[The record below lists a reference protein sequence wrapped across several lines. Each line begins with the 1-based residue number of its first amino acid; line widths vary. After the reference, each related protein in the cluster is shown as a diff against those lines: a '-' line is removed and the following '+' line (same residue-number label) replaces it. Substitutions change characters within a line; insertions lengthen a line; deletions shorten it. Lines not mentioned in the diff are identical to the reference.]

1 MTIQAGDRI
10 PDATL
15 NTIRDGAVQA
25 VSTDDVFGDRKV
37 VLFAVP
43 GAFTPTCSA
52 KHLPGYV
59 EQFDAARAAST
70 SPACRST
77 MRS

>member
-1 MTIQAGDRI
+1 MSIQIGDRI
-10 PDATL
+10 PEATL
-15 NTIRDGAVQA
+15 NFIQDGVQA
-25 VSTDDVFGDRKV
+25 VNTGEIFSGRKV

-59 EQFDAARAAST
+59 EKFDEFKSAAST
-70 SPACRST
+70 WPAWRST
-77 MRS
+77 MPS